1 MLVAQLK
8 SFFMVA
14 RLGSITLA
22 AKCRMPG
29 GGAFSVTRADARTT
43 VALMHSG
50 IGMSVGPALA
60 HRHVDALVEGGALLR
75 WTPPASVPVT
85 AAA

>member
-1 MLVAQLK
+1 
-8 SFFMVA
+8 
-14 RLGSITLA
+14 
-22 AKCRMPG
+22 
-29 GGAFSVTRADARTT
+29 
-43 VALMHSG
+43 MHSG

-85 AAA
+85 TAA